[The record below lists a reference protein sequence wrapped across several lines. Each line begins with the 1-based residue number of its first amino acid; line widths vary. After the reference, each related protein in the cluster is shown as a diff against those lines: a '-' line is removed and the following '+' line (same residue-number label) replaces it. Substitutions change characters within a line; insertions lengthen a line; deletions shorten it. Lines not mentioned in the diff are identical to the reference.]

1 MKTGEESGAYA
12 RRRRKTA
19 LSYVGVIVVALIVL
33 VGGYGLYRASVV
45 GTVDQVTTSFMNQTA
60 DHDSQAFHNALARK
74 WEVLELFAERLRI
87 TGADDREALRSL
99 IEVENQA
106 TPFESIELVG
116 TNGTVFTSDGEVGAV
131 EDMPWHASY
140 EEADSRFVMRCD
152 APPDG
157 GSDDRGVYIV
167 YGVKLSTPL
176 YLGGYSVGGVVG
188 FVPVDDAVE
197 TMRLESF
204 DERGVALVVQPDG
217 IIVTTG
223 GLYDGGSKS
232 SILERL
238 SRARFSSGSYEACE
252 RALAEDGSAFASY
265 SLDDKGFYSVI
276 KPIEDTDW
284 HLVVRMDGTV
294 TSDVVDTL
302 LARSGLFFAALGVIV
317 VLIAVTI
324 YRSVRSARIA
334 RESERAKTAFLSTM
348 SHEIRT
354 PLNGIVGILYLMG
367 QNVDNPEKLQSYL
380 DQANVSANFLKSVIS
395 DVLDMS
401 KIESGSVDLRI
412 EPFDLRVML
421 QELEVIASVQ
431 AADRLDVTVRSV
443 DVGDP
448 FVRGDAVRLK
458 QALVNLLGNAVK
470 FTPDGGEVSLA
481 LTEETL
487 DDMASLVFV
496 VRDTGCGM
504 SDDFLKNRLW
514 SPFEQELRVAS
525 QSGTGLGA
533 PLAKAIVE
541 AMGGTVDVRSEVGVG
556 SEFTVRVSL
565 PLASKEEAAEL
576 DGRRADTPAY
586 TLAGSTVLVAEDND
600 VNRMIVEDVLA
611 DEGVS
616 VISVENGLEA
626 VERFANSAPGEI
638 DIVLMDVQMP
648 LMDGY
653 GAARGIRGLSRPD
666 ARTVPILALTANA
679 FRENVEQ
686 ALASGMDDVI
696 VKPLNVALLLEKL
709 RDCDSRRSSDS

>member
-1 MKTGEESGAYA
+1 M
-12 RRRRKTA
+12 
-19 LSYVGVIVVALIVL
+19 LSYVGVIVVALVVL
-33 VGGYGLYRASVV
+33 VGGYGLYRTSVV
-45 GTVDQVTTSFMNQTA
+45 DTVDQVTTSFMNQTA

-116 TNGTVFTSDGEVGAV
+116 TNGTVFTSDGEEGAV
-131 EDMPWHASY
+131 ESMPWYASY

-157 GSDDRGVYIV
+157 DSDGQGVYIV

-188 FVPVDDAVE
+188 FVPVDDTVE

-217 IIVTTG
+217 VIVTTD
-223 GLYDGGSKS
+223 GLYNDGSKS
-232 SILERL
+232 SIFERL
-238 SRARFSSGSYEACE
+238 SQARFSSGSYEACE

-265 SLDDKGFYSVI
+265 SIDGEDFYAAI

-284 HLVVRMDGTV
+284 HLVVRVDGTV
-294 TSDVVDTL
+294 TSDVVDSL
-302 LARSGLFFAALGVIV
+302 LARSGLFFMALGVIV
-317 VLIAVTI
+317 ILIAVTI

-367 QNVDNPEKLQSYL
+367 QNVDNPEKLQSYI
-380 DQANVSANFLKSVIS
+380 DQANISANFLKSVIS
-395 DVLDMS
+395 NVLDMS
-401 KIESGSVDLRI
+401 KIESGSVDVRI
-412 EPFDLRVML
+412 EPFDLRVMV

-431 AADRLDVTVRSV
+431 AAGRLDVTVRSV
-443 DVGDP
+443 DVSDP

-458 QALVNLLGNAVK
+458 QVLVNLLGNAVK

-481 LTEETL
+481 LTEETT
-487 DDMASLVFV
+487 DDMAHLVFV

-514 SPFEQELRVAS
+514 SPFEQEFRVAS

-533 PLAKAIVE
+533 PLSKAIVE

-565 PLASKEEAAEL
+565 PLASEEETAEL
-576 DGRRADTPAY
+576 DGRRTDTPTY

-600 VNRMIVEDVLA
+600 VNRMIVEDILA

-648 LMDGY
+648 VMDGY
-653 GAARGIRGLSRPD
+653 GAARGIRDLPRSD
-666 ARTVPILALTANA
+666 AHTVPILALTANA
-679 FRENVEQ
+679 FREDVEQ

>member
-1 MKTGEESGAYA
+1 MKTLEKLAA
-12 RRRRKTA
+12 CVKRRRKVA
-19 LSYVGVIVVALIVL
+19 LPYVGVIAVALVVL

-45 GTVDQVTTSFMNQTA
+45 GTVDQTTTSFMDQTA

-74 WEVLELFAERLRI
+74 WGMLESFAERLRI
-87 TGADDREALRSL
+87 TGADDREVLRSL

-106 TPFESIELVG
+106 TAFENIELVG
-116 TNGTVFTSDGEVGAV
+116 TNGTVFTGDGELSAI

-152 APPDG
+152 ASPDG
-157 GSDDRGVYIV
+157 GSDDQGVYIV

-188 FVPVDDAVE
+188 FIPVDDIAE
-197 TMRLESF
+197 TMRFESF

-217 IIVTTG
+217 AIVTAG
-223 GLYDGGSKS
+223 GLYDGDES

-238 SRARFSSGSYEACE
+238 ARARFSLGSYDACE

-265 SLDDKGFYSVI
+265 SLDGENFYAAI

-284 HLVVRMDGTV
+284 HLVVRVHGTV
-294 TSDVVDTL
+294 TSDVVDIL
-302 LARSGLFFAALGVIV
+302 LTRSGLFFAALGVIV
-317 VLIAVTI
+317 VLVAVTI

-354 PLNGIVGILYLMG
+354 PLNGIVGILYLMR

-401 KIESGSVDLRI
+401 KIESGSVDVRI

-431 AADRLDVTVRSV
+431 AAGRLDVTVRSV

-487 DDMASLVFV
+487 DDVAHLVFV

-576 DGRRADTPAY
+576 DGRRTDTPAY

-600 VNRMIVEDVLA
+600 VNRMIVEDILA